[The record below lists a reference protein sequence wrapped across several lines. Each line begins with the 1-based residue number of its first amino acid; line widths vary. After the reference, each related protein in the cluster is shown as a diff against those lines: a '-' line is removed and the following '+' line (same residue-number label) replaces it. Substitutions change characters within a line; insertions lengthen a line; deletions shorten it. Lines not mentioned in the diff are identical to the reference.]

1 MLKEILDAP
10 QQALVAQTRSSLL
23 SAADMLAAHEIPE
36 ESRKQLSE
44 SIRQIDALFLL
55 VVVGEFNAGKSA
67 LINALLGTDL
77 LEEGVTPTTS
87 RIQLIS
93 WAQEPERKTVGA
105 ALEEVGLPVE
115 LLRDLR
121 IVDTPG
127 TNALN
132 RKHEAITVDFVP
144 RSDLVLFITSADR
157 PFSESERLFLEKLRD
172 WGKKIFIVINKKD
185 ILEDPAEQA
194 KVKDYVNSQS
204 LRLLGMK
211 ARIFL
216 ISARQARRAR
226 ERNDDEGIE
235 ASGLPELEKA
245 LRETLDEKERLR
257 LKLLNP
263 VGVAS
268 KLVETSLEAASQG
281 LGFLEEDR
289 QTLEDIEAQLKIY
302 REDIDREFNLR
313 LAEMENSLHRMEL
326 RGVEYFDET
335 IRLGRLPDLIRKE
348 RIRREYEE
356 KVVADTPEEIEREV
370 NSLIDWLVEMGIR
383 QWHAVV
389 EHVRKR
395 ESRHPGRIV
404 GQIGGSFESDRARL
418 LETVGRA
425 AREGMESYDREEE
438 ARRMVEELQLAVAGT
453 ALVEVGAVGLG
464 TTVALIASSAAAD
477 VTGLVAAGVMAALGL
492 VIIPAQRRRAKKALR
507 ERIAETREK
516 LMSAM
521 TLQFKREADGSLKR
535 IQDTI
540 APYSRFVRSQRETLE
555 KRLGELERLR
565 DELAA
570 RRREIEQA

>member
-132 RKHEAITVDFVP
+132 REHEAITVDFVP

-194 KVKDYVNSQS
+194 KVEDYVNSQS

-268 KLVETSLEAASQG
+268 KLVETSLKAASQG